1 MITIFNRAEL
11 FTDVNQE
18 AAAKVWSTLKANGI
32 EYEMSTKQDVS
43 TLRKNI
49 HYSQGMNGDSRV
61 VFWGCADV
69 YLSDL
74 CEEEG
79 FGEGEGGVR
88 AVRGVGKYFDA
99 SMIYRGAVS
108 EGRQPPCFIG

>member
-1 MITIFNRAEL
+1 MVHAQGQRNRVRDEHKAGRVDPAEEYSL
-11 FTDVNQE
+11 FAGDE
-18 AAAKVWSTLKANGI
+18 CGA
-32 EYEMSTKQDVS
+32 
-43 TLRKNI
+43 R
-49 HYSQGMNGDSRV
+49 GDSRV

>member
-32 EYEMSTKQDVS
+32 VAGDECGA
-43 TLRKNI
+43 R
-49 HYSQGMNGDSRV
+49 GDSRV